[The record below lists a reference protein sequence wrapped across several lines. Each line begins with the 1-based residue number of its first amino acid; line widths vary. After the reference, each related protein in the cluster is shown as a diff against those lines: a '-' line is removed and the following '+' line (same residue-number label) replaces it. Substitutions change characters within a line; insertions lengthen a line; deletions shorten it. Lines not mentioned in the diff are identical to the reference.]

1 MIKRNAM
8 HCLACDQVVESK
20 HVHDFKECKCGN
32 VFVDG
37 GHEYLRWG
45 IRDFSTVVSLSEVD
59 EDEDEDEDEDNSVCL
74 HHKRFV
80 PCRPCLRLEAIGE
93 DFISE
98 WTDNPE
104 AVEIVSQYQR
114 GEQ

>member
-8 HCLACDQVVESK
+8 HCLECDQIVESK
-20 HVHDFKECKCGN
+20 HRHDFKECKCGN

-45 IRDFSTVVSLSEVD
+45 IRDFSTVVSLSEVEEEEETNKALD
-59 EDEDEDEDEDNSVCL
+59 
-74 HHKRFV
+74 
-80 PCRPCLRLEAIGE
+80 
-93 DFISE
+93 
-98 WTDNPE
+98 
-104 AVEIVSQYQR
+104 